1 MTQGWRARLATAGVL
16 ALVFG
21 VGALAGIAGDRMLE
35 RRTSDLLAGVPPTP
49 TEVEE
54 VEADEP
60 AEPEVSSAPRS
71 RWLIHQ
77 VDLTESQRVAVDSV
91 LTFYRAQVRELTDV
105 YNDAYWSAVQS
116 TRDELRSILEEEQRV
131 RYDSLLVENDRRRG
145 RSGNDADRTR

>member
-1 MTQGWRARLATAGVL
+1 VTPGWRARLATAGVL

-21 VGALAGIAGDRMLE
+21 VGVLVGVATDRLVQRQPPE
-35 RRTSDLLAGVPPTP
+35 LLAGDPPD
-49 TEVEE
+49 VE
-54 VEADEP
+54 EADEP
-60 AEPEVSSAPRS
+60 REAESSGTTRS

-77 VDLTESQRVAVDSV
+77 IDLTEEQRVQVDSV
-91 LTFYRAQVRELTDV
+91 LGFYRAQVRELTDV

-145 RSGNDADRTR
+145 RSGND